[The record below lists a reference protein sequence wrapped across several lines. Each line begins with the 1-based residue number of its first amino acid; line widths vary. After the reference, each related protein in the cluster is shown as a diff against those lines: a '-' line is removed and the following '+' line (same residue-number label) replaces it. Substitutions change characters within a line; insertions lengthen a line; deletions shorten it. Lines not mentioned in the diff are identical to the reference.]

1 MTNEVKPHEVPPE
14 DLTLYAMGAL
24 EGAELARIA
33 KHVEDCAS
41 CRTELQRIHGD
52 LGVYGMA
59 AAPELMPPARAKERL
74 MAEIAKDGAPAKV
87 HSGWGW
93 LLAYRIAVALLLLVA
108 LDLELKSGKGLRE
121 ENVQLKQELWQEQAE
136 SAQARAIAE
145 TIKAPDAMRLTLV
158 AINAKPQP
166 SAQAFYS
173 RDKARVFLIVTE
185 LAPLGKGKM
194 YELWLLPKS
203 GSPVPAGMFQSGAD
217 WNAHMM
223 HSGLPKGMEAKG
235 FAITIEPED
244 GSLAPSG
251 QPILMGTTS

>member
-41 CRTELQRIHGD
+41 CRTELQRIHSD
-52 LGVYGMA
+52 LGVYSMA
-59 AAPELMPPARAKERL
+59 AAPELMPPTRAKERL
-74 MAEIAKDGAPAKV
+74 MAEIAKDMAPAKAR
-87 HSGWGW
+87 SGWGW
-93 LLAYRIAVALLLLVA
+93 LLAYRIAVAVLLLVA
-108 LDLELKSGKGLRE
+108 LGLEFKSGKSLRE
-121 ENVQLKQELWQEQAE
+121 ENAQLRQELSQEQAE

-145 TIKAPDAMRLTLV
+145 TIRATDVMKVTLV
-158 AINAKPQP
+158 AANTKPQP
-166 SAQAFYS
+166 SAHAFYS
-173 RDKARVFLIVTE
+173 RDKARVFLIATE
-185 LAPLGKGKM
+185 LAPLEKGKM

-203 GSPVPAGMFQSGAD
+203 WSPVPAGMFQSGAD

-235 FAITIEPED
+235 FAITIEPEE